1 MLVLLEYLS
10 MFRIMSWRR
19 SVVLRELPSWREAP
33 PLEIDS
39 RVVLAVLGVGDGE
52 YPASV
57 DFVERS
63 EVAHGELLS

>member
-39 RVVLAVLGVGDGE
+39 RVVLAVLGGWE